1 MTGCIGKIIDMHKE
15 HAKLEELQ
23 RKASHDGLTGLLN
36 HSHAEMI
43 VREKLLEEKDRD
55 YIIVIFAVNDS
66 FYVLAVLHEDHEL
79 ITAYSRRDIIFTGTP
94 EKSFCNMLKNLIPKH
109 MAASVIGWNYDDNGM
124 L

>member
-55 YIIVIFAVNDS
+55 YIIVIFDIDYFKNANDRCGHM
-66 FYVLAVLHEDHEL
+66 FGDK
-79 ITAYSRRDIIFTGTP
+79 F
-94 EKSFCNMLKNLIPKH
+94 LKHIAERLQ
-109 MAASVIGWNYDDNGM
+109 
-124 L
+124 